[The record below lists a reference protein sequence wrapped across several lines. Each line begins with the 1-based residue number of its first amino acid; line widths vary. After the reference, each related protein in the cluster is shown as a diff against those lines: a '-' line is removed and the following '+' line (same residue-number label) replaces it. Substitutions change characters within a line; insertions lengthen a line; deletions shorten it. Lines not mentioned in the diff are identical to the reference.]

1 MLAAVLE
8 EHGNGKWGC
17 SADDL
22 VLVAKLFD
30 ENISG
35 RTSIGDVEDAVEN
48 AACRDA
54 DGEGSVGF
62 YLLFLRI
69 TKYDATPKPFFKIL
83 EVDQKIGW
91 SNPAHVELNVFLH
104 KAIKIIADEQVR
116 TTLILEPNICFK
128 K

>member
-1 MLAAVLE
+1 MIE
-8 EHGNGKWGC
+8 EHAEGKFAC
-17 SADDL
+17 SAND
-22 VLVAKLFD
+22 VMLVAVEF
-30 ENISG
+30 EQNISG
-35 RTSIGDVEDAVEN
+35 RTSIGDVEDAVQN
-48 AACRDA
+48 AACRDV
-54 DGEGSVGF
+54 DGEFSFGF